1 MTILVADDHPIYIE
15 GLANLLQSYDFT
27 VVGKAANGIEAVK
40 LAGELQPDIVLMDAN
55 MPDLDGIEATK
66 EIKKNY
72 PNMKIIILTGIEDDV
87 LLLKAIQAGAAGFL
101 LKRLDGD
108 SLHKNLIE
116 LQKGNNPFSP
126 ELEDVLKKKIADETK
141 KEAQPALDFLTERE
155 VTILQ
160 LFSRGKTYKEIGL
173 EIHLSEQ
180 AIKYNIKKIKEE
192 CHVETQSE
200 LLDYYH
206 NAIARGK

>member
-141 KEAQPALDFLTERE
+141 KEAQPALEFRTERE

-160 LFSRGKTYKEIGL
+160 LLSRGKTYKEIGL

>member
-15 GLANLLQSYDFT
+15 GLVNLLQSYDFT
-27 VVGKAANGIEAVK
+27 VVGKAANGIEAVQ
-40 LAGELQPDIVLMDAN
+40 LAGSLQPDIVLMDAN
-55 MPDLDGIEATK
+55 MPELDGIEATK
-66 EIKKNY
+66 EIKRNY
-72 PNMKIIILTGIEDDV
+72 PNIKIVILTGIEDDV

-116 LQKGNNPFSP
+116 LQNGSNPFSP
-126 ELEDVLKKKIADETK
+126 ELEEVLMKKIADETK
-141 KEAQPALDFLTERE
+141 KGAQPALSFLTERE

-160 LFSRGKTYKEIGL
+160 LLSRGKTYKEIGL

-200 LLDYYH
+200 LLEYYH
-206 NAIARGK
+206 NAISHGK

>member
-72 PNMKIIILTGIEDDV
+72 PNMKIVILTGIEDDV

-126 ELEDVLKKKIADETK
+126 ELEDVLKKQIADETK

-160 LFSRGKTYKEIGL
+160 LLSRGKTYKEIGL